1 MSKGKTT
8 TTQEANVPGY
18 LQDLYQEMSSRGMA
32 AADIPFTP
40 YTGEMVAG
48 FTPDQ
53 LQAMQS
59 TRGLFSES
67 MDFDPRQRIS
77 ELAAAS
83 SPTLSPVSGAAASL
97 LDTNFQQYEDPYTEA
112 VLQPA
117 LEDIA
122 RRQDIATQRAQ
133 DRAIGAGAFGGSRSA
148 LIESEAT
155 RPFAE
160 EAAQTIAGLRSAGF
174 DRATRLAE
182 ADTARRQQIELANLE
197 TRARQGEVAARLELE
212 NRRQQAGL
220 LGGQLTDQFRTLG
233 LLSGVGGQQQALAQ
247 ARLEAQRA
255 EFDRELGF
263 PAYQLGLLTTA
274 AGGVSPYVIGKT
286 ETTRRSTG
294 LGDIL
299 GAAAGLGGAIYTGG
313 FNPFGFASST
323 PSLATLNPNYFPV
336 P

>member
-133 DRAIGAGAFGGSRSA
+133 DLS
-148 LIESEAT
+148 LIHISEPT
-155 RPFAE
+155 RP
-160 EAAQTIAGLRSAGF
+160 
-174 DRATRLAE
+174 
-182 ADTARRQQIELANLE
+182 
-197 TRARQGEVAARLELE
+197 
-212 NRRQQAGL
+212 
-220 LGGQLTDQFRTLG
+220 
-233 LLSGVGGQQQALAQ
+233 
-247 ARLEAQRA
+247 
-255 EFDRELGF
+255 
-263 PAYQLGLLTTA
+263 Y
-274 AGGVSPYVIGKT
+274 
-286 ETTRRSTG
+286 
-294 LGDIL
+294 
-299 GAAAGLGGAIYTGG
+299 
-313 FNPFGFASST
+313 
-323 PSLATLNPNYFPV
+323 
-336 P
+336 